1 MTIKVR
7 FAPSPTGYLHVGNIR
22 TALINWLYTRKEGG
36 TFLLRFDDTDEERS
50 REEYVH
56 AIEEDLRWLGLD
68 WDETVRQSHR
78 YEHYNEAVRR
88 LKDAGRLYAC
98 YETPDELE
106 RKRKMQLARHK
117 PPVYDRE
124 GLDLSDEQR
133 KAYEAEGRKP
143 HWRFKLDVPVRVEW
157 NDMVRGP
164 TGTDMDSLSDPIL
177 IRGDGTFL
185 YMLPSV
191 VDDIE
196 LGVTHVMRGE
206 DHVTNSAVQ
215 VQLFEALGAKAP
227 AFAHFPLISG
237 ASGEGLSKR
246 KGALSIRD
254 LRDDEGMEP
263 MAILSLLAR
272 IGTSDPVEPRTDM
285 ESLIAGF
292 AIDRFSRATAK
303 FDAQELLNLNAKV
316 LHGLPLSVV
325 RARLEDL
332 GLEGVDEAFWLT
344 IRPNLKRLRDAVDW
358 WHIVNG
364 PVTPVVEDE
373 DFIATA
379 LLRMPEG
386 PWDHDTWKAWADAVK
401 AETGAKGRALF
412 MPLRQA
418 LTGRD
423 HGPEMNAL
431 LPLIGPDKARAR
443 LRGER
448 V

>member
-1 MTIKVR
+1 MSIKVR

-22 TALINWLYTRKEGG
+22 TALINWLFARKEGG

-50 REEYVH
+50 REEFAH

-68 WDETVRQSHR
+68 WDELVRQSHR

-88 LKDAGRLYAC
+88 LKDAGRLYPC
-98 YETPDELE
+98 YETPEELE
-106 RKRKMQLARHK
+106 RKRKLQLARHK

-124 GLDLSDEQR
+124 GLSLSDEQYE
-133 KAYEAEGRKP
+133 AYERQGRKP
-143 HWRFKLDVPVRVEW
+143 HWRFKLDVPARVEW
-157 NDMVRGP
+157 TDMVRGP
-164 TGTDMDSLSDPIL
+164 TGVDMESLSDPIL

-215 VQLFEALGAKAP
+215 VQLFEALGGAAP
-227 AFAHFPLISG
+227 EFAHFPLISG
-237 ASGEGLSKR
+237 AAGEGLSKR
-246 KGALSIRD
+246 EGALSIRD
-254 LRDDEGMEP
+254 LRGDEGVEP

-272 IGTSDPVEPRTDM
+272 IGTSDPVEPRTSIDD
-285 ESLIAGF
+285 LIAGF
-292 AIDRFSRATAK
+292 AIDRFGRATAK
-303 FDAQELLNLNAKV
+303 FDEQELLNLNAKV
-316 LHGLPLSVV
+316 LHELPFDAV
-325 RARLEDL
+325 RDRLEDL

-344 IRPNLKRLRDAVDW
+344 VRPNLKRLRDAVDW

-364 PVTPVVEDE
+364 PVMPEIEDAG
-373 DFIATA
+373 FIETA
-379 LLRMPEG
+379 LVLMPDG
-386 PWDHDTWKAWADAVK
+386 PWDHETWTRWADAVK

-418 LTGRD
+418 LTGRN
-423 HGPEMNAL
+423 HGPEMGAL
-431 LPLIGPDKARAR
+431 LPLIGPEKARAR